1 MEGSKSPATSSKL
14 EVLLLLVIVTAEAGA
29 GAALE
34 SENGLTVWSAVV
46 VVITGAEALIVASEL
61 RLEPGAD
68 AGAGD
73 VDEEAAR
80 T

>member
-1 MEGSKSPATSSKL
+1 
-14 EVLLLLVIVTAEAGA
+14 LLLLVLVTAGAGS

-34 SENGLTVWSAVV
+34 SENGLTVWSVV
-46 VVITGAEALIVASEL
+46 VVMIAGAEALIVASEL

-68 AGAGD
+68 AGAGE